1 MCKRSAGFLAILFA
15 LGSVPAQLQAP
26 LPSPNATV
34 SQTVGV
40 TKVEV
45 VYSRPHVKG
54 PTRKEERVIWG
65 KLVPY
70 DQIWRTG
77 ANAITKVTMDTDVTV
92 EGEKLA
98 AGSYGLFTIPGK
110 TEWTVILNKQAT

>member
-1 MCKRSAGFLAILFA
+1 MCGLFA
-15 LGSVPAQLQAP
+15 LGWAPAVRAQLPAP

-54 PTRKEERVIWG
+54 PARVAVVAAWTYEDW
-65 KLVPY
+65 V
-70 DQIWRTG
+70 
-77 ANAITKVTMDTDVTV
+77 AN
-92 EGEKLA
+92 GE
-98 AGSYGLFTIPGK
+98 
-110 TEWTVILNKQAT
+110 